1 MGSIIE
7 MVIVL
12 AASALLLAQG
22 IREDVAHKRAA
33 LMTIEGQ
40 NQAIINEALS
50 HWVTDNY
57 AAVIAQFTISGSA
70 TLTPPTI
77 DQLFTNGNLKQP
89 HRNGPFWG
97 GTYTITMTMVPA
109 TCTAAAGN
117 CHVAYLFYPSQ
128 PLLKRGQPDVVGASQ
143 IAQAGGNSFGY
154 STFQNT
160 STVYGLNGAW
170 NTPNP
175 LPGNPAA
182 AVVATNAL
190 DSDGNSVYIR
200 RDGSLTWTGSQ
211 NVNGVDLHNVG
222 NIDATGTIAAT
233 TLAASNATVSG
244 TSATTNLTVAGDAQ
258 LQGTAT
264 PNTACTADRSV
275 RTNSSTW
282 GGLLECL
289 GGRWWPVGLGSQGAY
304 TGAGCSTRGQGAWDV
319 NGMQY
324 LCNGT
329 SLRPITEFMGNA
341 QVLFTMMA
349 GDNNTGVVKPSC
361 PNGTPVIELVPQ
373 TVGVDVGNP
382 NSPYTSVRYYYA
394 DLGYYWVPLITLIG
408 PGGAL
413 ESGNNLGLQV
423 LVKGECYYNN

>member
-1 MGSIIE
+1 MGGSIIE

-57 AAVIAQFTISGSA
+57 AALLAQFTASGSA

-77 DQLFTNGNLKQP
+77 DQLFTNGNLKQQ

-109 TCTAAAGN
+109 TCAASAGN

-128 PLLKRGQPDVVGASQ
+128 PLLKAGQPDVVGASQ

-154 STFQNT
+154 STFQNA

-175 LPGNPAA
+175 LPGTPAA
-182 AVVATNAL
+182 AIVATNAL
-190 DSDGNSVYIR
+190 ESDGNSVYIR

-222 NIDATGTIAAT
+222 NIDATGTIAAPT
-233 TLAASNATVSG
+233 VAASNVAVSSSVRSPATLYVQNQNGTGPAPIDSGAATVHGNAVVTGTLTVGNVAVAGTGCSG
-244 TSATTNLTVAGDAQ
+244 TGIAGNSDGSGQVLSCQYGVWLPIGGRIQGYGYYTVQ
-258 LQGTAT
+258 SQQGVPAPVCASGGTPQILVNPRSIYVNTTAT
-264 PNTACTADRSV
+264 VNYGFAGTGPWIVYILD
-275 RTNSSTW
+275 
-282 GGLLECL
+282 G
-289 GGRWWPVGLGSQGAY
+289 
-304 TGAGCSTRGQGAWDV
+304 TGAPIAGQVSASTYCA
-319 NGMQY
+319 Y
-324 LCNGT
+324 
-329 SLRPITEFMGNA
+329 
-341 QVLFTMMA
+341 
-349 GDNNTGVVKPSC
+349 
-361 PNGTPVIELVPQ
+361 
-373 TVGVDVGNP
+373 
-382 NSPYTSVRYYYA
+382 
-394 DLGYYWVPLITLIG
+394 
-408 PGGAL
+408 
-413 ESGNNLGLQV
+413 
-423 LVKGECYYNN
+423 